1 MCTGVIIYKGRL
13 GSCSHIENANVFF
26 YHWKGSF
33 KLICSWGN
41 KIFIFNSPRPMDGC
55 PLLKHYVW
63 NKRRALSRA
72 SCSISVSSMDDVLTS
87 TKNNSQKR
95 KLISSDISEP
105 STVSKK
111 RKVAQGCHVCGES
124 FFRNSLLLACT
135 FKWLIS
141 RFLYF
146 NICSIQ

>member
-1 MCTGVIIYKGRL
+1 MLYHTEK
-13 GSCSHIENANVFF
+13 ANEFI

-63 NKRRALSRA
+63 SKRRALSRA

-124 FFRNSLLLACT
+124 FSRNSLLLACT

>member
-1 MCTGVIIYKGRL
+1 MLI
-13 GSCSHIENANVFF
+13 

-63 NKRRALSRA
+63 

-87 TKNNSQKR
+87 TKNNSHKR

-111 RKVAQGCHVCGES
+111 RKVAQSCHVCGES
-124 FFRNSLLLACT
+124 FSRNSLKKKVQLQKILPQNLCWALRQIILTCT
-135 FKWLIS
+135 CMYSFVFYRK
-141 RFLYF
+141 
-146 NICSIQ
+146 

>member
-1 MCTGVIIYKGRL
+1 MKIILKYKFVEGGLFTKGDWGHATILEMLMSLFIINKGVLSLYVVGEIRFSSL
-13 GSCSHIENANVFF
+13 T
-26 YHWKGSF
+26 
-33 KLICSWGN
+33 LL
-41 KIFIFNSPRPMDGC
+41 GC
-55 PLLKHYVW
+55 PLMKHYVW
-63 NKRRALSRA
+63 SKRRALSRA

-124 FFRNSLLLACT
+124 FSRNSLLLACT
-135 FKWLIS
+135 FK
-141 RFLYF
+141 
-146 NICSIQ
+146 